1 MTNAEHKKFG
11 ENFGKTLIDLGKIAF
26 GGVVI
31 GGFMKLDA
39 SPEIVISSGLIFAI
53 AFSAFGLWLVV
64 KRS

>member
-39 SPEIVISSGLIFAI
+39 SPEVVIAAGLVLAI
-53 AFSAFGLWLVV
+53 SASTLGLWFLV